1 MSVAKGHRYEVGGV
15 RRQSP
20 YLQELCVYFGQFTC
34 YASAEALLAKT
45 LRIDVSDSSIFRL
58 TNQVGEGCE
67 VVADQACLSQAQGRV
82 VYAMAD
88 GSMVLTRQDGW
99 REVKVGRIFADCH
112 HGPVSEGRS
121 AIARSLYVAHLGGHQ
136 HFEARWAELLDPF
149 EGRAAQMVFIS
160 DGALWIRDFVS
171 AHYPSAVQILDFY
184 HAKEHLGEFA
194 KLAFAD
200 SRVCS
205 EWVERMADLLLE
217 SEWRAVIEQ
226 IGCCPLGERHQKAR
240 DGLVN
245 YLESNA
251 YRMDYK
257 RYREKGWLIGSGPVE
272 AAHRTLV
279 QQRLKLSGQRWNI
292 DNAQRVLNLRA
303 CELSGQWDTVV
314 EKCRLAA

>member
-171 AHYPSAVQILDFY
+171 AHYPSAVQILDGSG
-184 HAKEHLGEFA
+184 HPVLPCQGTPR
-194 KLAFAD
+194 
-200 SRVCS
+200 RVCQTGLRRQPG
-205 EWVERMADLLLE
+205 VFGVG
-217 SEWRAVIEQ
+217 RAH
-226 IGCCPLGERHQKAR
+226 G
-240 DGLVN
+240 
-245 YLESNA
+245 
-251 YRMDYK
+251 
-257 RYREKGWLIGSGPVE
+257 
-272 AAHRTLV
+272 
-279 QQRLKLSGQRWNI
+279 
-292 DNAQRVLNLRA
+292 
-303 CELSGQWDTVV
+303 
-314 EKCRLAA
+314 RLAAGERVEGGH